1 MRREVSKAFLSGAAL
16 IAVAGASIAPFSTV
30 IAHAQPKASSVSR
43 PDGET
48 CAALARQDFSA
59 VQDAPTQVMDTS
71 LVQASAERPTHCLV
85 RGYISPQI
93 GFELRLPVA
102 WNGKFVELG
111 QGGFGGAITNSRVCN
126 NALRQGYACIVS
138 DLGHTS
144 TTAEEARTMSESDR
158 APARGQDKVW
168 GFNNLQA
175 EVDYGFRSAHVAALA
190 GKALTERFYGRP
202 VERSYFMGCSGGG
215 RQAMVEAQRFPWDF
229 DGIIAIDPA
238 LNWTGTYLARAW
250 TASAVTE
257 LDGTPLFSRADI
269 ELLHEAV
276 LAQCDAKDGL
286 KDGVISDPRTCRVD
300 FAPIRCSGGKSGS
313 CLSDR
318 QIDAARKVYA
328 GPTNSRGEALF
339 FPVMPGAEKGG
350 MSFSISR
357 QSPTGYFQFLAL
369 NPDPGPRWKLS
380 DLNFDEDYKRLG
392 TMEAVY
398 ASGNP
403 DLRKFRDRGGRLI
416 MAQGWDDSGSPL
428 PLNTLDYYQTMAR
441 TMDGYAATQ
450 SFARLFMM
458 PGAAHC
464 GGGPGANAVD
474 YLGYLDAW
482 VTRGKAPDML
492 KAAHLDS
499 DDLQDFVSWP
509 ADAARIKFTRP
520 LYPYPLQAR
529 YKRGDPND
537 YRSFAPV
544 AGE

>member
-1 MRREVSKAFLSGAAL
+1 MRRRAVRIFLSGATLA
-16 IAVAGASIAPFSTV
+16 AFAGASF
-30 IAHAQPKASSVSR
+30 SVSGPAASQTQFATSNAGR
-43 PDGET
+43 LDLGACE
-48 CAALARQDFSA
+48 ALAKRDFSA
-59 VQDAPTQVMDTS
+59 VQDAPTQIMDTS
-71 LVQASAERPTHCLV
+71 LAQASAERPVHCLA

-93 GFELRLPVA
+93 GFELRLPLT

-111 QGGFGGAITNSRVCN
+111 QGGFGGAIANSRVCN
-126 NALRQGYACIVS
+126 NALRHGYACIVS

-144 TTAEEARTMSESDR
+144 TTVDEPRTTSEAIQV
-158 APARGQDKVW
+158 PARGQDKLW
-168 GFNNLQA
+168 GYNNLQA
-175 EVDYGFRSAHVAALA
+175 EIDYGFRSAHVAALA
-190 GKALTERFYGRP
+190 GKAVAESFYGRA

-257 LDGTPLFSRADI
+257 LDGAALFSRADI
-269 ELLHEAV
+269 DLLHNAV
-276 LAQCDAKDGL
+276 LAQCDATDGL
-286 KDGVISDPRTCRVD
+286 KDGVIGDPRACRVD
-300 FAPIRCSGGKSGS
+300 FAPLQCSVDKTTS

-339 FPVMPGAEKGG
+339 SPVMPGAEKGG

-369 NPDPGPRWKLS
+369 NPDPGPGWKLS

-392 TMEAVY
+392 MMEAVY

-403 DLRKFRDRGGRLI
+403 DLRKFRDRGGKLI

-441 TMDGYAATQ
+441 TMGGYAATQ
-450 SFARLFMM
+450 PFSRLFMM

-482 VTRGKAPDML
+482 VTRAQAPDMM
-492 KAAHLDS
+492 KAAHIES

-509 ADAARIKFTRP
+509 TDAARIKFTRP

-529 YKRGDPND
+529 YRRGDPND
-537 YRSFAPV
+537 YRSFVPV
-544 AGE
+544 IGE